1 MTEAIH
7 SFKTS
12 FKTRVRY
19 SLISLGVATPAECV
33 SGVIAFYIVDVMNL
47 PATWFATFWFFYT
60 IYNAFNNPALGYLSD
75 RTRSRWGR
83 RIPYVLFGG
92 LPYAVCF
99 ALLFTAPFDG
109 RENPVGLL
117 IYFGAAIVVW
127 EGLYTAL
134 ATGYYGLLPE
144 MFDNYR
150 ERTDVAA
157 KMNIFQTVAL
167 VLGAALPPLLADL
180 LGWSGMATVLA
191 VIAVIALYAGYPAL
205 FERPELKKDTSFPFV
220 AALKATFV
228 NRSYLTAAGAQAMRF
243 FATGSLQTGILF
255 YLKYSL
261 KVEESLSTVILG
273 IAFLVA
279 MLSLYP
285 WRNWVA
291 NKLDSR
297 RTLMLANA
305 VMILGIIPMGFSPNI
320 LFTYV
325 TAVILGIGLGGL
337 VLIGDVIMTEVVDE
351 DEVKTGHQRAGM
363 YFGMSGFL
371 ITLSGMLVSTIFGV
385 MMPAFGYDTLL
396 DVQPASV
403 DLGFRLFLTGPTTL
417 GFLLAIFLLWL
428 YPLHGSRLKE
438 IRTTLAARVSQSSEP
453 PKDISH
459 LGEA

>member
-1 MTEAIH
+1 MSGAVQK
-7 SFKTS
+7 FQTS
-12 FKTRVRY
+12 FKTRVLY
-19 SLISLGVATPAECV
+19 SLTSLGVATPAEAV
-33 SGVIAFYIVDVMNL
+33 NGIIAFYIVDVMNL

-60 IYNAFNNPALGYLSD
+60 IYNAFNNPLLGFLSD

-83 RIPYVLFGG
+83 RIPYILFVG
-92 LPYAVCF
+92 LPYAVAF

-109 RENPVGLL
+109 RDNPVGLL
-117 IYFGAAIVVW
+117 IYFGTAIVVW
-127 EGLYTAL
+127 EGLYTAI

-144 MFDNYR
+144 MFANYR

-157 KMNIFQTVAL
+157 KMNIFQTIAL
-167 VLGAALPPLLADL
+167 VLGAALPPLLASM
-180 LGWSGMATVLA
+180 LGWASMATILA
-191 VIAVIALYAGYPAL
+191 VISVIAIYAGLPAL
-205 FERPELKKDTSFPFV
+205 FERKDLKTDTSYPFG
-220 AALKATFV
+220 ASLKATFL

-243 FATGSLQTGILF
+243 FSTGMLQTGILF

-261 KVEESLSTVILG
+261 KVDAGLATVILG

-305 VMILGIIPMGFSPNI
+305 IMILGIIPMAFSPNI
-320 LFTYV
+320 IFTYI
-325 TAVILGIGLGGL
+325 TAVIIGIGLGGL

-363 YFGMSGFL
+363 YFGMIGFL
-371 ITLSGMLVSTIFGV
+371 VTLSGLLVSTVFGL

-396 DVQPASV
+396 EVQPQSV
-403 DLGFRLFLTGPTTL
+403 EMGFRLFLAGPTSI

-428 YPLHGSRLKE
+428 YPLHGQRLKD
-438 IRTTLAARVSQSSEP
+438 IKAALTAKR
-453 PKDISH
+453 
-459 LGEA
+459 GEQ

>member
-1 MTEAIH
+1 MSET
-7 SFKTS
+7 SPVFKTS
-12 FKTRVRY
+12 TKTRILY
-19 SLISLGVATPAECV
+19 SLTSLGVATPAEAV
-33 SGVIAFYIVDVMNL
+33 NGIIAFYIVDVMNL

-60 IYNAFNNPALGYLSD
+60 IYNAFNNPVLGYFSD

-83 RIPYVLFGG
+83 RIPYVLFVG
-92 LPYAVCF
+92 LPYAVSF

-109 RENPVGLL
+109 RNNPVGLL
-117 IYFGAAIVVW
+117 LYFGAAIVVW
-127 EGLYTAL
+127 EGLYTAI

-144 MFDNYR
+144 MFADYR

-157 KMNIFQTVAL
+157 KMNIFQTIAL
-167 VLGAALPPLLADL
+167 VLGAALPPLLASMI
-180 LGWSGMATVLA
+180 GWAGMATILA
-191 VIAVIALYAGYPAL
+191 VISVIAIYVGYPAL
-205 FERPELKKDTSFPFV
+205 FERKDLLKDTNYPFG
-220 AALKATFV
+220 ASLKATFL

-243 FATGSLQTGILF
+243 FSTGMLQTGILF

-261 KVEESLSTVILG
+261 KVDAGLATIILG

-297 RTLMLANA
+297 RTLMIANGI
-305 VMILGIIPMGFSPNI
+305 MILGIIPMAFSPNI
-320 LFTYV
+320 IFTYI
-325 TAVILGIGLGGL
+325 TAVIVGIGLGGL

-363 YFGMSGFL
+363 YFGMIGFMV
-371 ITLSGMLVSTIFGV
+371 TLSGLLVSTVFGL

-396 DVQPASV
+396 EVQPQSV
-403 DLGFRLFLTGPTTL
+403 ELGFRLFLAGPTSF

-428 YPLHGSRLKE
+428 YPLHGERLKD
-438 IRTTLAARVSQSSEP
+438 IKAKLAA
-453 PKDISH
+453 KK
-459 LGEA
+459 GEG

>member
-1 MTEAIH
+1 MSEAATK
-7 SFKTS
+7 FKTS
-12 FKTRVRY
+12 FRTRMLY
-19 SLISLGVATPAECV
+19 SVTSLGVATPAEAI
-33 SGVIAFYIVDVMNL
+33 SGTIAFYIVDVMNL
-47 PATWFATFWFFYT
+47 PTLWFSTFWFFYT
-60 IYNAFNNPALGYLSD
+60 IYNALNNPALGYLSD
-75 RTRSRWGR
+75 RTHTRWGR

-92 LPYAVCF
+92 LPYAVAF
-99 ALLFTAPFDG
+99 ALLFSAPFDG
-109 RENPVGLL
+109 RDNPVGLL
-117 IYFGAAIVVW
+117 IYFGIAIVAW

-167 VLGAALPPLLADL
+167 VLGAALPPTLAHV
-180 LGWSGMATVLA
+180 LGWSGMATILA
-191 VIAVIALYAGYPAL
+191 VVSVIAIYVGYPAL
-205 FERPELKKDTSFPFV
+205 FERQELKNDTGFPFLT
-220 AALKATFV
+220 ALKVTFL

-243 FATGSLQTGILF
+243 LATGLLQTGMLF

-261 KVEESLSTVILG
+261 KVDEALATIILG

-291 NKLDSR
+291 NRLDSR

-305 VMILGIIPMGFSPNI
+305 IMIVGIIPMGFSPNI
-320 LFTYV
+320 IFTYV
-325 TAVILGIGLGGL
+325 TAIIIGIGLGGL

-371 ITLSGMLVSTIFGV
+371 ITLSGLLVSTIFGLT
-385 MMPAFGYDTLL
+385 MPAFGYDTLL
-396 DVQPASV
+396 EVQPSTV
-403 DLGFRLFLTGPTTL
+403 ELGFRLFLTIPTTV

-428 YPLHGSRLKE
+428 YPLHGERLKE
-438 IRTTLAARVSQSSEP
+438 IRATLSAKIDQAKE
-453 PKDISH
+453 
-459 LGEA
+459 E